1 MSITIT
7 ATHER
12 VDDIPAII
20 VHLKNMR
27 VAELLDTH
35 FQPNGNWQGLSLGG
49 TTVVWLAFIL
59 SEGDHRLYRVEPWVT
74 AHQRTLSRCIG
85 HKVTPRDL
93 ADDRLA
99 TILDYLGVAER
110 WGAFERALNQSVLR
124 VYDLQGRVVRLD
136 TTTAAAYVTPEGLF
150 QLGHSKDH
158 RPDLPQVKISMS
170 VLDPLGLPLTTTVV
184 AGQTADDPLYLPEI
198 AKVRQSAGTTGLT
211 YVGDCKMAALGTR
224 AEIVAHQDY
233 YLCPLSAKQMPEAEL
248 DRVLDPVLRN
258 ALAPSAIRLPH
269 ADGRLDETDDPVAM
283 GFAYTVE
290 LSAPAQSG
298 QRSLAFAASQEKSLR
313 QRVACAVTELN
324 VLDKRKQGKTRLP
337 DEAAAAQAVVA
348 ILAKPRV
355 AGLVTVTVT
364 TDVHESVKR
373 RYGTRPAITVRSEHV
388 RVWAASDEVTLTHT
402 VQRLGWRVYGTNHT
416 AEALSLAQGVAA
428 YRSEYLIEQGFG
440 RLKGHSLALTP
451 LFLHNEQ
458 RVVALICLLSI
469 ALRVLVLIQFVV
481 RRNLQQADATLKGI
495 YPGQPGR
502 ATALPTTEMM
512 LLAFRGVTLSRIK
525 VHGKLLYHLTPLNT
539 VQKRILALMEVP
551 LESYGGLVT

>member
-158 RPDLPQVKISMS
+158 RPDLVWLKISAFS
-170 VLDPLGLPLTTTVV
+170 TPLKLL
-184 AGQTADDPLYLPEI
+184 
-198 AKVRQSAGTTGLT
+198 
-211 YVGDCKMAALGTR
+211 
-224 AEIVAHQDY
+224 
-233 YLCPLSAKQMPEAEL
+233 
-248 DRVLDPVLRN
+248 
-258 ALAPSAIRLPH
+258 
-269 ADGRLDETDDPVAM
+269 
-283 GFAYTVE
+283 
-290 LSAPAQSG
+290 
-298 QRSLAFAASQEKSLR
+298 
-313 QRVACAVTELN
+313 
-324 VLDKRKQGKTRLP
+324 
-337 DEAAAAQAVVA
+337 
-348 ILAKPRV
+348 
-355 AGLVTVTVT
+355 
-364 TDVHESVKR
+364 
-373 RYGTRPAITVRSEHV
+373 
-388 RVWAASDEVTLTHT
+388 
-402 VQRLGWRVYGTNHT
+402 RLGVYCT
-416 AEALSLAQGVAA
+416 AR
-428 YRSEYLIEQGFG
+428 YD
-440 RLKGHSLALTP
+440 H
-451 LFLHNEQ
+451 
-458 RVVALICLLSI
+458 CL
-469 ALRVLVLIQFVV
+469 
-481 RRNLQQADATLKGI
+481 
-495 YPGQPGR
+495 QPQ
-502 ATALPTTEMM
+502 E
-512 LLAFRGVTLSRIK
+512 
-525 VHGKLLYHLTPLNT
+525 
-539 VQKRILALMEVP
+539 
-551 LESYGGLVT
+551 

>member
-85 HKVTPRDL
+85 DKLTPRDL

-124 VYDLQGRVVRLD
+124 SSDLQGRVVRLD
-136 TTTAAAYVTPEGLF
+136 TTTAAAYVTAEGLF

-248 DRVLDPVLRN
+248 DCILDPVLRD
-258 ALAPSAIRLPH
+258 AFAPSAIRLPH
-269 ADGRLDETDDPVAM
+269 ADGTLDETDEPVAV
-283 GFAYTVE
+283 GFTYTVE
-290 LSAPAQSG
+290 LSAPEQSG
-298 QRSLAFAASQEKSLR
+298 QPYTWLERRLVVRSLAFAASQEKSLR
-313 QRVACAVTELN
+313 QRVARAITEIN
-324 VLDKRKQGKTRLP
+324 ALDERKQGKKRLA
-337 DEAAAAQAVVA
+337 DETAARQAAAEL
-348 ILAKPRV
+348 LATHRV
-355 AGLVTVTVT
+355 AALVPV
-364 TDVHESVKR
+364 DVRTETHAHIKR
-373 RYGTRPAITVRSEHV
+373 RYGTRPA
-388 RVWAASDEVTLTHT
+388 
-402 VQRLGWRVYGTNHT
+402 
-416 AEALSLAQGVAA
+416 
-428 YRSEYLIEQGFG
+428 
-440 RLKGHSLALTP
+440 
-451 LFLHNEQ
+451 
-458 RVVALICLLSI
+458 
-469 ALRVLVLIQFVV
+469 
-481 RRNLQQADATLKGI
+481 
-495 YPGQPGR
+495 
-502 ATALPTTEMM
+502 PT
-512 LLAFRGVTLSRIK
+512 
-525 VHGKLLYHLTPLNT
+525 
-539 VQKRILALMEVP
+539 
-551 LESYGGLVT
+551 